1 MAINFCIHNPHILR
15 GILTLMPQAIT
26 ETLRR
31 HITFKPSS
39 SRTTAWSI
47 LFHTKYDIPT
57 LHGVQIQEVERFIR
71 KSPGAVIDAGIQ
83 LLAFKSPTFTVPKDV
98 TVDSRLR
105 GNDKAVILANAGI
118 QLWLLSHSLL
128 KHPKTLLWIPA
139 FAGMTKELE
148 SYCGFPPPTRE

>member
-1 MAINFCIHNPHILR
+1 
-15 GILTLMPQAIT
+15 MPQAIT

-31 HITFKPSS
+31 HT
-39 SRTTAWSI
+39 RER
-47 LFHTKYDIPT
+47 
-57 LHGVQIQEVERFIR
+57 LHGQFCSIQNMTFPPSMVVRCRRLNALLERVQ
-71 KSPGAVIDAGIQ
+71 GAVIDAEIQ

-139 FAGMTKELE
+139 YAGMTKELE
-148 SYCGFPPPTRE
+148 SYCGFPPTRE